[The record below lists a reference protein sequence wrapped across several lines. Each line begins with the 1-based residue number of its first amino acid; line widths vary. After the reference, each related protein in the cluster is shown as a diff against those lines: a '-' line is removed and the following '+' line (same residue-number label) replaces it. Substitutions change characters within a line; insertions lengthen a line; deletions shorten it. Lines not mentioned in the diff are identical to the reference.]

1 MKKFTFLIFLMLCF
15 WAGNLMAQTRT
26 ITGKVTS
33 ADDNS
38 PIPGVSVA
46 IKGTNTGVVT
56 DINGN
61 YTVKAS
67 NGQVLSFSF
76 VGTQPVERTI
86 GAASTINV
94 QLKTDTKNLNEVVVT
109 ALGIKKSKRSLGYQ
123 AQEHDA
129 AQITESNQTNPI
141 NALKG
146 KLAGVQITSAGGAAG
161 SGTRIQ
167 IRGINSLS
175 PSANNQPL
183 FVIDGIP
190 VSNNTDQFGGSGGD
204 SFQNANRFSD
214 INPDDIE
221 SLTVLKGPAASALYG
236 LRAGNGAIII
246 TTKSGKAGKPSFN
259 YKTSYSFDDVVNT
272 PPIQTT
278 YGHGNLGAD
287 VPLNLNT
294 WGPPIQAGQPVYNPY
309 DLFFKTG
316 HMLQNTFSTSGGN
329 DKATY
334 YTSFDNAHQTGTV
347 PNSTYNKNSFRI
359 NTSLRASEKFKFD
372 ATANYINTNSINP
385 RTGVS
390 SGAIYY
396 LMKHTNSIDPSDYLN
411 PDGTQKVYTAS
422 IDNPFYFSQAA
433 YLKTNVN
440 RIIGTLGFD
449 YTPTNWLD
457 INYKV
462 GLDHYTDFRQA
473 YIEKG
478 LIVSRLGSMDEQR
491 LSYNEVNSNF
501 IAKATKQFNNKWSGS
516 LLVGQAYTNIRGTSL
531 VTNASQAIVDKFI
544 SINNYSVYSPSG
556 SSNDKNIWGVFGEAN
571 LSYDRTVYL
580 DITGRNDWS
589 SSLPKNNR
597 SFFYP
602 SASLSYIFTETLG
615 MQDNPIFNFGKLR
628 VSYAAVGKDTDPYQI
643 GQYYTTVQAFNGVS
657 GIRQVSTIGDAN
669 LRPERN
675 SGPEFGGEFHFL
687 RDRITLDAN
696 YAITY
701 STDQIVPV
709 PVSYASGYSV
719 YVTNSGKIRNN
730 SLELLLN
737 ATAVKRK
744 NFQWD
749 INANWSQT
757 KGRVLSMPPGISEIA
772 FQPATPWV
780 KEIIKTGGRPGD
792 FYGWPYLRVDDPNSQ
807 YNGQLIMDGN
817 GFPSVTSN
825 LANNFLVGNAFPD
838 WIGGLGSNIKY
849 KNFGFNF
856 QFSFR
861 KGGKVF
867 DISRYQ
873 RYVTGI
879 GAETQLRNVAVVYKG
894 VVNTGTTAAP
904 VYTPNNKVVNI
915 TQSAFSNLYE
925 YEVATENNGFEDASW
940 IRLQNV
946 GLSYNLPK
954 TLLGKTFIKS
964 ATLSVTANNL
974 WVSTPFIGFDPE
986 SSTYGAA
993 SNSVGYVGTG
1003 IPAAR
1008 SIFMAL
1014 NVNF

>member
-1 MKKFTFLIFLMLCF
+1 MKNCLLLVFLLLFCTMQS
-15 WAGNLMAQTRT
+15 MAQNTVS
-26 ITGKVTS
+26 GKVTS
-33 ADDNS
+33 AEDNS
-38 PIPGVSVA
+38 PLPGVTVK
-46 IKGTNTGVVT
+46 IKGTTTGALTNVDGV
-56 DINGN
+56 
-61 YTVKAS
+61 YTIKAS
-67 NGQVLSFSF
+67 RGQVLVFSF
-76 VGTQPVERTI
+76 VGTQSVEQTVT
-86 GAASTINV
+86 GSGPINV
-94 QLKTDTKNLNEVVVT
+94 KLKSDTKSLNEVIVT
-109 ALGIKKSKRSLGYQ
+109 ALGIKQNKRGLGYQ
-123 AQEHDA
+123 AQELTA
-129 AQITESNQTNPI
+129 ADIAESNQTNTL

-146 KLAGVQITSAGGAAG
+146 KVAGVQITGDGGAAG

-190 VSNNTDQFGGSGGD
+190 VSNNTDQFGGAGGD
-204 SFQNANRFSD
+204 GFQNSNRFSD

-221 SLTVLKGPAASALYG
+221 TMTILKGPAASALYG
-236 LRAGNGAIII
+236 LRAGNGAIVI
-246 TTKSGKAGKPSFN
+246 TTKSGKSGKTSFN
-259 YKTSYSFDDVVNT
+259 YKTSFSFDDVTRT

-278 YGHGNLGAD
+278 YGNGNLGAT
-287 VPLNLNT
+287 VPSLNT
-294 WGPPIQAGQPVYNPY
+294 WGPPIQPGTPVYNPY

-316 HMLQNTFSTSGGN
+316 HMLQNAFTTSGGN
-329 DKATY
+329 DKLTY
-334 YTSFDNAHQTGTV
+334 YTSFDNAHQKGVV
-347 PNSTYNKNSFRI
+347 PNSTYDKNSFRI

-372 ATANYINTNSINP
+372 ATANYINANSTNP

-396 LMKHTNSIDPSDYLN
+396 LMKHTNTVDPRDYLN
-411 PDGTQKVYTAS
+411 ADGSQKVYNTS
-422 IDNPFYFSQAA
+422 IDNPFYFAQAA

-449 YTPTNWLD
+449 FTPTNWLD

-491 LSYNEVNSNF
+491 LGYNEINSNL
-501 IAKATKQFNNKWSGS
+501 IAKATKQFNSKWSGS
-516 LLVGQAYTNIRGTSL
+516 LLVGQAYTNIKSSSL
-531 VTNASQAIVDKFI
+531 STNASQAIVDKFI
-544 SINNYSVYSPSG
+544 SINNYSVYAPSG
-556 SSNDKNIWGVFGEAN
+556 SSSNRNIFGVFGEAN
-571 LSYDRTVYL
+571 LSYDRTLYL
-580 DITGRNDWS
+580 DVTGRNDWS
-589 SSLPKNNR
+589 STLPESNR

-602 SASLSYIFTETLG
+602 SASLSYVFTETLG
-615 MQDNPIFNFGKLR
+615 LQDNPIFNFGKLR

-643 GQYYTTVQAFNGVS
+643 GLYYQTVQAFNGTS
-657 GIRQVSTIGDAN
+657 GIRQSTTIGDSN
-669 LRPERN
+669 LLPERN

-701 STDQIVPV
+701 STNQIVPV

-737 ATAVKRK
+737 ATVFNSDKFKWTA
-744 NFQWD
+744 
-749 INANWSQT
+749 NANWSST
-757 KGRVLSMPPGISEIA
+757 KGRVLTMPPGISEIA

-792 FYGWPYLRVDDPNSQ
+792 WYGWPYQRVSDPNSQ
-807 YNGQLIMDGN
+807 YNGQLLIGSD

-825 LANNFLVGNAFPD
+825 LATNTLVGNAFPD
-838 WIGGLGSNIKY
+838 WVGGLGSNFTY
-849 KNFGFNF
+849 KNFTLSF
-856 QFSFR
+856 QFNFR
-861 KGGKVF
+861 KGGDVF

-873 RYVTGI
+873 RYITGI
-879 GAETQLRNVAVVYKG
+879 GAETQLRNAAVVYKG
-894 VVNTGTTAAP
+894 VVNTGTAAAP
-904 VYTPNNKVVNI
+904 VYAPNTKVVNI
-915 TQSAFSNLYE
+915 TQSLFSNLYE
-925 YEVATENNGFEDASW
+925 YEVATENNGFQDASW

-946 GLSYNLPK
+946 GLSYSLPK
-954 TLLGKTFIKS
+954 SLLSRTFIKS
-964 ATLSVTANNL
+964 ATVSVTGNNL
-974 WVSTPFIGFDPE
+974 WVTTPFIGFDPE

-993 SNSVGYVGTG
+993 SNAVGYVGTG
-1003 IPAAR
+1003 IPATR